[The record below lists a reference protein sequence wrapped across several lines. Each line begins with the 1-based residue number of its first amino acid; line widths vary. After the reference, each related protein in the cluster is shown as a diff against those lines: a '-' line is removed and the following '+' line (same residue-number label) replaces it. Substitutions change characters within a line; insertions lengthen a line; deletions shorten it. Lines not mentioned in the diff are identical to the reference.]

1 MTITKRDI
9 DNFNRGVMP
18 SANEEYN
25 KANKIYNRE
34 VYLKLRAVKSAK
46 WGMLKKSITMSHVNE
61 WINYV

>member
-9 DNFNRGVMP
+9 DNFNRGVHP

-34 VYLKLRAVKSAK
+34 TYLKLRAVKSAK
-46 WGMLKKSITMSHVNE
+46 WGIMNKPITMSHVKE